1 MRRAR
6 RQRMRPGISWIDE
19 TRLRQCGSAGV
30 GDLASARRPC
40 CFHGHGNI
48 RSLSR
53 RGLPKPLRRQGAQP
67 EEAQGEE
74 RRVEIALATNYKV
87 RVISRK
93 LFVQRGWL
101 GGSYALRRSAGRTFR
116 SPLVS
121 DTQVWTANRDW
132 RFSNEAPAC
141 RWLPAPLLPRGVPRA
156 RSPRYCPSPSTDRAT
171 GAAGAVEQK
180 RSRRVPGAARVGAA
194 GEGRCPHPTGHSS
207 FTSASFVLDGAI
219 VRRQP

>member
-1 MRRAR
+1 MKPGCANVDRPESGTWLPLAARAASIGMGTSLPCRAAVFRRTEATSPTRRSADRSRRRA
-6 RQRMRPGISWIDE
+6 
-19 TRLRQCGSAGV
+19 
-30 GDLASARRPC
+30 
-40 CFHGHGNI
+40 
-48 RSLSR
+48 
-53 RGLPKPLRRQGAQP
+53 
-67 EEAQGEE
+67 
-74 RRVEIALATNYKV
+74 RRVEIALVTNYKV
-87 RVISRK
+87 RVSSRK

-101 GGSYALRRSAGRTFR
+101 TGSYALRRSAGRIFR

-141 RWLPAPLLPRGVPRA
+141 RWMPAPLLPRGVPRA

-219 VRRQP
+219 IRPQP